1 MARDNVMTEQ
11 EAIEVLKNNY
21 PKMCKM
27 VNGRYQGGFDNT
39 ESDFGQALTMAISV
53 LKEIQQYREI
63 GTVEELTDFKNMKV
77 RLEKYH
83 ANINV
88 SRLIECF
95 IETVFENTK
104 HEGFIIL
111 TNQEAKDYEAYCSI
125 GTVEEFREAVE
136 RLEAKPVKNR
146 KILRNLHGNPY
157 GIQGDCPNCGCERI
171 TSMSTDWCHVCG
183 QHLKYDENLEG
194 MEDE

>member
-1 MARDNVMTEQ
+1 MTEN
-11 EAIEVLKNNY
+11 EAVEILKNNY
-21 PKMCKM
+21 PKTCKM

-39 ESDFGQALTMAISV
+39 ECNFGQALTMAIKA
-53 LKEIQQYREI
+53 LKEIQQYRAI
-63 GTVEELTDFKNMKV
+63 GTVEE
-77 RLEKYH
+77 
-83 ANINV
+83 
-88 SRLIECF
+88 C
-95 IETVFENTK
+95 
-104 HEGFIIL
+104 
-111 TNQEAKDYEAYCSI
+111 
-125 GTVEEFREAVE
+125 REAVE

-194 MEDE
+194 TEDENT

>member
-1 MARDNVMTEQ
+1 MTPEEAIRFQ
-11 EAIEVLKNNY
+11 EAFY
-21 PKMCKM
+21 MM
-27 VNGRYQGGFDNT
+27 VNGKNGK
-39 ESDFGQALTMAISV
+39 EACELAIEA

-63 GTVEELTDFKNMKV
+63 GTVEE
-77 RLEKYH
+77 
-83 ANINV
+83 
-88 SRLIECF
+88 C
-95 IETVFENTK
+95 
-104 HEGFIIL
+104 
-111 TNQEAKDYEAYCSI
+111 
-125 GTVEEFREAVE
+125 REAVE

-194 MEDE
+194 MEGGTGQV